1 MCDFHVTSG
10 TVESAGIDQPL
21 DRIGNVSV
29 AECYRFKLIT
39 DEDIVRTH
47 LLYRGKWS

>member
-21 DRIGNVSV
+21 ERIVNVSV
-29 AECYRFKLIT
+29 AECYSHKIIT
-39 DEDIVRTH
+39 DEDIGSTH
-47 LLYRGKWS
+47 LLYSGKWN